1 MRQQV
6 ALAVSGA
13 VLVFALLLAC
23 PVPGAAVGLA
33 ITDMAGRQVSF
44 PGRPGRL
51 VALGPGALRLAVYLG
66 VQEQVVGVEQI
77 EKDVREGRPYALAHP
92 RLAELPTVSP
102 GGPAGINKKPDLEG
116 ILRVRPE
123 VVFVTYME
131 AGVAEEVQRLLRV
144 PVVVLSYGRFGT
156 FDEAVYASLRIAGR
170 ILGREERAEQ
180 VIAYVETGRRDL
192 RQRVAGVPAAT
203 RPTVYV
209 GGIGFR
215 GTHGI
220 ESTDA
225 EYVPFAWL
233 EARNVVGDRAKE
245 GHLFL
250 DRETLL
256 RLDPEVVFVDGGG
269 LSHIGADYGRR
280 PEYYRL
286 LRAFRERKVF
296 TLYPFNW
303 YMTNVDT
310 VLADAYAVGRIL
322 YPERFRDID
331 LQRRTNEIFRVLAGA
346 PVYNEMEHAYG
357 SLGARPA
364 FLDLAVL
371 GR

>member
-1 MRQQV
+1 M
-6 ALAVSGA
+6 
-13 VLVFALLLAC
+13 
-23 PVPGAAVGLA
+23 
-33 ITDMAGRQVSF
+33 
-44 PGRPGRL
+44 
-51 VALGPGALRLAVYLG
+51 YLG
-66 VQEQVVGVEQI
+66 AQEQLVGVEQI
-77 EKDVREGRPYALAHP
+77 EKDAREGRPYALAHP

-131 AGVAEEVQRLLRV
+131 AGLAEEVQRLLRV

-192 RQRVAGVPAAT
+192 RQRVAGVPTAT

-220 ESTDA
+220 ESTEA

-269 LSHIGADYGRR
+269 LSHVGADYGRR

-296 TLYPFNW
+296 ILYPFNW

-310 VLADAYAVGRIL
+310 VLADAYAVGKIL
-322 YPERFRDID
+322 HPERFRDIVPGRD
-331 LQRRTNEIFRVLAGA
+331 ADDVYRFMVGA
-346 PVYNEMEHAYG
+346 AVSADMERAYG
-357 SLGARPA
+357 PLGGPPMFLSSPTPAR
-364 FLDLAVL
+364 
-371 GR
+371 